1 MPWETLRFS
10 GNKINQFFLRDLS
23 LNDLLYSTRKTSQ
36 ELLTSFSVFNV
47 NIHLKFLFNDITNL
61 SLYLAVPFPS
71 QGKMKWGGG
80 GREVW
85 LYVGYTN
92 LCYKQVGVKVSSI
105 NANWSVNSPIP
116 HFCIF
121 APVDD
126 ISFTCE

>member
-1 MPWETLRFS
+1 MFPEALPWETLRFS

-23 LNDLLYSTRKTSQ
+23 LNDLPYSTRKTLQ
-36 ELLTSFSVFNV
+36 ELLTSCSVFNV

-61 SLYLAVPFPS
+61 
-71 QGKMKWGGG
+71 MKWGGG
-80 GREVW
+80 GEVW

-92 LCYKQVGVKVSSI
+92 LCYKQVGVKVSAI

-116 HFCIF
+116 PFCIF